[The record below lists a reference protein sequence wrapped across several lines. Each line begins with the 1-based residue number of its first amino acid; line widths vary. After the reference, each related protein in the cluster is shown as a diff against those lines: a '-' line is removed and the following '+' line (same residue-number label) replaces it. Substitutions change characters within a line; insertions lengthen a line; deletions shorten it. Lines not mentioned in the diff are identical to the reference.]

1 MTRRFTCKPSAQA
14 IKAATSADMIDAFE
28 SRIAELSV
36 RSKTDV
42 TCSDESETRKVD
54 IYEYDYDVDYKDVG
68 GGFGEPGAVYSLA
81 EIKEFWN
88 NENTND
94 PILSDYPTYDSWF
107 KDTSDNFL
115 EEV

>member
-14 IKAATSADMIDAFE
+14 IKAATSEDMIDAFE

-42 TCSDESETRKVD
+42 TCSDDSDNRLVEISD
-54 IYEYDYDVDYKDVG
+54 DDYEIKYRDVE
-68 GGFGEPGAVYSLA
+68 GGFGEPGAVYTLA

-88 NENTND
+88 NENKND
-94 PILSDYPTYDSWF
+94 PILVDYSSYDSWF
-107 KDTSDNFL
+107 QDTSDNFL